1 MHQVVVTSVVAL
13 LLFGW
18 SSCKKDTADPPA
30 PPASGRQVFVACEG
44 AYGSGNSALTVY
56 YPESGLA
63 IEDRYRQVNNA
74 ALGDV
79 FQSITRSW
87 DGRYFLCIN
96 NSDKIIVLD
105 KDSLRRIGELSV
117 PKPRY
122 IVQVSPQKAY
132 VSSLFGSKLYVINP
146 QDLSLRGSIPMPF
159 KNPEGMQL
167 VGDKLFVCQ
176 WDSANS
182 SIIALD
188 TARDEQ
194 VYKFV
199 LAGHAPQSVVK
210 DQDGMLWVLSG
221 NVAEGVSATLTQLH
235 PVTGTSLRSFS
246 FGSADPI
253 RLELNPTKDTLY
265 FLEVAYGG
273 GSEHNGLY
281 RMSIKDTA
289 LPEAA
294 FIPAQGFQYFWGLGI
309 DPSTGHIYLS
319 DPKGFTQR
327 GNVSIYQPNGTLV
340 HSFATGVGPGHFL
353 F

>member
-1 MHQVVVTSVVAL
+1 MRQVVFTSVVAL
-13 LLFGW
+13 LFFGW
-18 SSCKKDTADPPA
+18 SACKKDTEQAPILPPA
-30 PPASGRQVFVACEG
+30 GRQVFVACEG

-63 IEDRYRQVNNA
+63 IEDQYRQVNNA

-96 NSDKIIVLD
+96 NSDKILVLD
-105 KDSLRRIGELSV
+105 KDSLRKIGELAV

-122 IVQVSPQKAY
+122 IVQVSSQKAY
-132 VSSLFGSKLYVINP
+132 VSSLFGSKIYVINP
-146 QDLSLRGSIPMPF
+146 QDLSLRGSIQMPF

-167 VGDKLFVCQ
+167 VGDKLYVCQ
-176 WDSANS
+176 WDSANK

-188 TARDEQ
+188 TAHDAQ
-194 VYKFV
+194 VYNFE
-199 LAGHAPQSVVK
+199 LAGRAPQSVVQDK
-210 DQDGMLWVLSG
+210 DGMLWVLSG
-221 NVAEGVSATLTQLH
+221 NVADGVGATLTQLH
-235 PVTGTSLRSFS
+235 PATGARLRSFS

-253 RLELNPTKDTLY
+253 RLVLNPSKDTLY

-273 GSEHNGLY
+273 GSAHNGLY

-289 LPEAA
+289 LPETA
-294 FIPAQGFQYFWGLGI
+294 FISAQGFQYFWGLGI
-309 DPSTGHIYLS
+309 DPASGLIYLS

-327 GNVSIYQPNGTLV
+327 GSVRIYQPNGTLV
-340 HSFATGVGPGHFL
+340 HSFATGVGPGYFL